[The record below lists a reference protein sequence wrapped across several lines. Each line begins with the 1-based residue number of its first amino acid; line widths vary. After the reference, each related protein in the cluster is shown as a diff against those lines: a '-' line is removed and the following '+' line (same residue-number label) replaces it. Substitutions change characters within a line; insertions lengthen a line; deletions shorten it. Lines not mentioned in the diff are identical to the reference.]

1 MTSNGNTV
9 NKILINNFIK
19 ETDKTTTAKVFLNS
33 LQEAQNGEQ
42 IKTLEAI
49 AKKHKIEI

>member
-1 MTSNGNTV
+1 MTSNGNTA

-19 ETDKTTTAKVFLNS
+19 ETDETTTAKVFLNS

-49 AKKHKIEI
+49 AKKYQIEI